1 MKHIELSYPSLAEAY
16 AHAREMITIGDLVH
30 KAKITID
37 IDLDSPW
44 DGKYIH
50 IPDSSEDVEL

>member
-1 MKHIELSYPSLAEAY
+1 MKHIEMSCPSLAEAY
-16 AHAREMITIGDLVH
+16 AHAREMITIGDLGH

-50 IPDSSEDVEL
+50 IHDSSDEVKL

>member
-16 AHAREMITIGDLVH
+16 AHAREMLNISDLGH
-30 KAKITID
+30 RAHITID

-44 DGKYIH
+44 DGKFIH
-50 IPDSSEDVEL
+50 IPDSTEDVK